1 MDPELTAS
9 EAFVPCGE
17 REENLELSQK
27 KSWENGDLIGFD
39 RDFMGFYSEASDFKG
54 DFMVIL

>member
-1 MDPELTAS
+1 M
-9 EAFVPCGE
+9 E
-17 REENLELSQK
+17 REENLEVSQK

-39 RDFMGFYSEASDFKG
+39 SDFMGFFSEPSDFKV